1 MGCELI
7 NKHLP
12 SLYRALKSN
21 GQKKFVDITM
31 EEDAPVDP
39 SAAEQPAEPEP
50 AEPAAPVEPAEPP
63 APATPSTAAPAESPM
78 GIESELATPGTV
90 RRDLPDFSTPVAR
103 LPWFPGTSSTSVT
116 RFPVI
121 PEESLEPEL
130 RRLVDAKEQSQ
141 GVRRPGGDLEE
152 LEAGNGVVHKMDT
165 ATQRSGE
172 LLNAEPRPMHEG
184 KPLVLW
190 CRMSKEEFV
199 VSEAEAFFDTTHFY
213 LKKKAA
219 ASELS
224 YDSLEPRE
232 QLQLDASRLKETE
245 GIFNAGAMSL
255 LTLSMEACV
264 LQHKRNRIMR
274 SRWHEKRKDMG
285 LFLEAFATFFFFFLV
300 FLRPAVALGVF
311 LHLV

>member
-1 MGCELI
+1 MVEDDTAEALDKAVEAKHRIEKQYAEGETIFVWRKNPLSTGWWQGPGLVVLAQGNNVWVSIKGGLWKCGRTQLRPATSEEQMGCELI

-39 SAAEQPAEPEP
+39 RAAEQPAEPAP

-90 RRDLPDFSTPVAR
+90 HRDLPDSSTPVAR
-103 LPWFPGTSSTSVT
+103 LPWFPGTSSTSAT

-165 ATQRSGE
+165 ATQRSRE
-172 LLNAEPRPMHEG
+172 LWNAEPRPMHEG
-184 KPLVLW
+184 KPIVLW
-190 CRMSKEEFV
+190 CREYRLGANLMEF
-199 VSEAEAFFDTTHFY
+199 H
-213 LKKKAA
+213 
-219 ASELS
+219 
-224 YDSLEPRE
+224 
-232 QLQLDASRLKETE
+232 
-245 GIFNAGAMSL
+245 
-255 LTLSMEACV
+255 
-264 LQHKRNRIMR
+264 
-274 SRWHEKRKDMG
+274 
-285 LFLEAFATFFFFFLV
+285 
-300 FLRPAVALGVF
+300 
-311 LHLV
+311 